1 MQCVEL
7 ESRTLDLGWVDRK
20 TGEMDQSDV
29 EYSMGEEDQ
38 KVEEDKSD
46 DKETVYKL
54 RSPPELKVIA

>member
-1 MQCVEL
+1 
-7 ESRTLDLGWVDRK
+7 
-20 TGEMDQSDV
+20 MDQSDV

-46 DKETVYKL
+46 DKETAYKL